1 LFFDA
6 TKSIHQRRSRRRAH
20 ISQIAGQHPKQKK
33 PHAPEDAWGPIYVW
47 VWYMRHRRYLLAA
60 KTSQEQVVALTW

>member
-1 LFFDA
+1 LLA
-6 TKSIHQRRSRRRAH
+6 SIRNKKKS
-20 ISQIAGQHPKQKK
+20 
-33 PHAPEDAWGPIYVW
+33 HAPEDAWGPIYVW